1 MTAIQNPAVSPI
13 LRRIVG
19 FCAALSVSLLPISS
33 AAALEEVCA
42 EMKIGVKSNVKA
54 VILFQD
60 EDGAQLGEPSEL
72 FGHGEF
78 VCMPI
83 PNGLG
88 DNERFR
94 VVYRIE
100 PLSHEIPCGA
110 ALGVFRYKGE
120 ADYQYHMRRS
130 RLSGAHLD
138 NKEYGLMTPS
148 VALDRIVFT
157 IAKQGC
163 AYFEK

>member
-13 LRRIVG
+13 RRRMVG
-19 FCAALSVSLLPISS
+19 FCAALSVLLLPISS

-42 EMKIGVKSNVKA
+42 EMKIGVNSNVKA

-83 PNGLG
+83 PNGAG
-88 DNERFR
+88 RQR
-94 VVYRIE
+94 A
-100 PLSHEIPCGA
+100 LSRG
-110 ALGVFRYKGE
+110 
-120 ADYQYHMRRS
+120 
-130 RLSGAHLD
+130 LS
-138 NKEYGLMTPS
+138 N
-148 VALDRIVFT
+148 
-157 IAKQGC
+157 
-163 AYFEK
+163 

>member
-1 MTAIQNPAVSPI
+1 MTAIQNRTVFPI
-13 LRRIVG
+13 PRRIVG
-19 FCAALSVSLLPISS
+19 FCAALSVLLLPISS

-42 EMKIGVKSNVKA
+42 EMKIGVNTDLKA
-54 VILFQD
+54 AILFRD

-72 FGHGEF
+72 FGHDEF

-83 PNGLG
+83 PSGLG
-88 DNERFR
+88 DNQRFR

-120 ADYQYHMRRS
+120 ERYQYHLKRS